1 MAMNANYQLTDSG
14 KKSSQQ
20 HITPLNTLSGA
31 MKKAGAAASTVAAVG
46 TAAKASLNAGRYG
59 GVTAPAAGYQPRST
73 KTASGV
79 VHKNSGGSG
88 GSGGSSGGGG
98 EAPAAPSYQQSQVV
112 TDAYAQ
118 LQSLQAPTYNNQFEG
133 QLNSLY
139 EQILNRPKFQYNVNA
154 DALYQQYKDQY
165 LQGGKTAM
173 QDTMAQAS
181 ALTGGYGNSYA
192 QTAGQQQ
199 YQNYLQELNNQ
210 VPTLANMAYSRY
222 QDEGNELRQNY
233 GMTKERYDD
242 VYQKFRDD
250 MSDYQANRSYL
261 ASRADAERDYDLTLY
276 RLMLGL

>member
-1 MAMNANYQLTDSG
+1 MAMNANYQLTDG
-14 KKSSQQ
+14 AAGAKKTTKKSVGST
-20 HITPLNTLSGA
+20 IAGGA
-31 MKKAGAAASTVAAVG
+31 SSVAQLG
-46 TAAKASLNAGRYG
+46 SLAKNVVNNAGRYG
-59 GVTAPAAGYQPRST
+59 GVTAPAAGYHPRST
-73 KTASGV
+73 ATKTAGAST
-79 VHKNSGGSG
+79 HKNSG

-98 EAPAAPSYQQSQVV
+98 GAAPAAPSYQQSQVV

-139 EQILNRPKFQYNVNA
+139 EQILNRPKFKYNVNA

-165 LQGGKTAM
+165 MQGGKTAM

-222 QDEGNELRQNY
+222 QDEGTELRQNY